1 MESMVYSPA
10 FREKRSI
17 LLHTYTHCRGI
28 ALKHRTTRIGL
39 LAAAAVGF
47 AGASAAQNVTE
58 LDRASAVPSNFNAAL
73 EDRLLKFRPV
83 GETDITIYGFARAEA
98 FYDFDFAQGDLSRA
112 GRVGDAAFE
121 TDGSFETSVRV
132 SRFGIRS
139 STPSDVGTIG
149 TQLEFD
155 LFSGNDDTT
164 SPTLRL
170 RHANVTIGDSLL
182 FGQFWTNFMPLVHY
196 PRTADFNG
204 PVGITF
210 ARVPQA
216 RYSFNSGDFGFS
228 ASIEESVFGS
238 DEPALTAAGIV
249 NGDNWS
255 ARIAGLVSRTE
266 NDSANG
272 LTLSG
277 SIQPWEGGA
286 FSGTYV
292 TGDGIAALTIGPG
305 AVEDGGEAVNADG
318 FTLEFRQQ
326 ISDAWNVGIA
336 YGNEDY
342 DAGAVEEVESVHV
355 NAFYSPVERLTV
367 GLEYIHIENTT
378 SGVTADADRIGA
390 SITFTF

>member
-1 MESMVYSPA
+1 M
-10 FREKRSI
+10 
-17 LLHTYTHCRGI
+17 
-28 ALKHRTTRIGL
+28 KHQTTRIGIIAI
-39 LAAAAVGF
+39 AAAGIAHT
-47 AGASAAQNVTE
+47 SAAQDITQ
-58 LDRASAVPSNFNAAL
+58 LDRVSEIPSNFDAAL
-73 EDRLLKFRPV
+73 EDSLLKFRPV

-98 FYDFDFAQGDLSRA
+98 FYDFDFAQGDLTRS
-112 GRVGDAAFE
+112 GRVGDPAFA
-121 TDGSFETSVRV
+121 TDGAFETSVRV

-139 STPSDVGTIG
+139 STPSDVGRIG

-155 LFSGNDDTT
+155 LFSGDDDTT

-216 RYSFNSGDFGFS
+216 RYTFSSGDFAFS
-228 ASIEESVFGS
+228 TSLEESQFGS
-238 DEPALTAAGIV
+238 DEPAFTAAGIY

-255 ARIAGLVSRTE
+255 ARVAGLVSRTE

-272 LTLSG
+272 ITLSG
-277 SIQPWEGGA
+277 TIQPWEGGA

-305 AVEDGGEAVNADG
+305 AVEVGGEAVDADG

-336 YGNEDY
+336 YGSEDY
-342 DAGAVEEVESVHV
+342 DAGAVEDVESVFV

-367 GLEYIHIENTT
+367 GLEYSHIENTT

-390 SITFTF
+390 SITFSF